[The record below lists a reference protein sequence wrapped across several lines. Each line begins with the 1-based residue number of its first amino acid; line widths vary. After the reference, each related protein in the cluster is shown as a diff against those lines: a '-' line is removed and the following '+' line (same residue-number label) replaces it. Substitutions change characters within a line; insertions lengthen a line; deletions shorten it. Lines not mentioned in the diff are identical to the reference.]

1 MPRLLMIR
9 KPWAETLILI
19 HFFIVGTKKRW
30 TWMFGN
36 DRVFVLLLAWL
47 TLFPTNGRFPVTW
60 QTLLMAFSLP
70 ARLDDA
76 GDLPGER
83 HLAERD
89 ARHLEVAQRAAR
101 TSGDQ
106 TAVGDANRVR
116 IAGELRE
123 RFLSLDSLLGRG
135 ARAADRGLERRTLL
149 RVLRHELLALLVL
162 VDLAG

>member
-60 QTLLMAFSLP
+60 QTLDMAFSLP

-76 GDLPGER
+76 GDLPGQR

-89 ARHLEVAQRAAR
+89 ARHLEIPQGPAR
-101 TSGDQ
+101 TAGDHA
-106 TAVGDANRVR
+106 AVGDADRVR
-116 IAGELRE
+116 VAGQLGE
-123 RFLSLDSLLGRG
+123 RLL
-135 ARAADRGLERRTLL
+135 
-149 RVLRHELLALLVL
+149 
-162 VDLAG
+162 